1 MIVGNVG
8 VNVPFTKKELFYLIS
23 DFSHSM
29 KYLIGTDWYN
39 EILID
44 KIIICLVGS
53 FSIQLLYQILG
64 WIIVMILGYIY
75 F

>member
-8 VNVPFTKKELFYLIS
+8 VNLYECTIYQERTFLSYIRFFPFHEIFY
-23 DFSHSM
+23 
-29 KYLIGTDWYN
+29 WYN

-44 KIIICLVGS
+44 KIIICLVGA

-64 WIIVMILGYIY
+64 
-75 F
+75 